1 VVRGVGKRLAE
12 RYVIMATYTDDDF
25 LDPLHDMESD
35 AISAN
40 DSARDD
46 DDADLTADDLTATDL
61 AEPPADD
68 APRSQAIPPPPLKG
82 TNSELRL
89 KRNPNPLAMPEIGTV
104 FVWGQGDAYDI
115 PRDVPPPSDLSELHP
130 QLRDT
135 VKPGRVA

>member
-1 VVRGVGKRLAE
+1 
-12 RYVIMATYTDDDF
+12 MATYTDDDYMN
-25 LDPLHDMESD
+25 PLHDMEPV
-35 AISAN
+35 AISVNDSAN
-40 DSARDD
+40 DSASDD
-46 DDADLTADDLTATDL
+46 ADLTADLTADDLTA
-61 AEPPADD
+61 ED

-89 KRNPNPLAMPEIGTV
+89 KRNPNPLSLADFGEFI
-104 FVWGQGDAYDI
+104 VWGQGDAYEI